1 MMMITLNDHYAHNL
15 VQWWVAATRQADTRN
30 RSCLQAEHNLLGI
43 GIMFGV
49 SG

>member
-1 MMMITLNDHYAHNL
+1 MTTYAHNL
-15 VQWWVAATRQADTRN
+15 FQWWVAGTRQADTRN

-43 GIMFGV
+43 MFGV